1 MDTSLSCL
9 AKFLDGHLAASVS
22 QGVDIYQNNKN
33 AMQNPIQLELEP
45 DSIHKTFHLPYTCT
59 FHDIRVAV
67 QRCINAPTLD
77 EFSVLTK
84 KGKPLAASDDEVVKT
99 YHLTT
104 LYIHRV
110 QKKRN
115 LLEELEQMEREAAAE
130 KK

>member
-1 MDTSLSCL
+1 M
-9 AKFLDGHLAASVS
+9 
-22 QGVDIYQNNKN
+22 
-33 AMQNPIQLELEP
+33 
-45 DSIHKTFHLPYTCT
+45 
-59 FHDIRVAV
+59 
-67 QRCINAPTLD
+67 
-77 EFSVLTK
+77 LTK

-130 KK
+130 KKKEEEEEEPIEA